1 MIEPEVKKIE
11 AKENGKKFEKAA
23 NKGNVKKATAPTATN
38 GVPKS
43 KPATNGVSK
52 LAGKSDVK
60 SKTPQST
67 DAEQVNSF
75 IIHFKLVVRGH
86 LP

>member
-1 MIEPEVKKIE
+1 MIEPKVKKIE
-11 AKENGKKFEKAA
+11 AKENGKKPEKAA
-23 NKGNVKKATAPTATN
+23 MKGNGKKATAPTATN

-43 KPATNGVSK
+43 KPNNTTAKNGVSK
-52 LAGKSDVK
+52 LAGKAEVK

-75 IIHFKLVVRGH
+75 IIHF
-86 LP
+86 